1 MLHRLALAAAATTT
15 LAAAM
20 PADAIVIRADLDQ
33 SLYAAYA
40 QQYPAVGQVRT
51 NAGDIVSGT
60 LVAPRFVLGAAHT
73 VPGRTNFVVG
83 GNTYQIVN
91 SYVNPDW
98 NRLNPGVIDSE
109 DYEAGGDLAVFELDR
124 AVTNVTP
131 IPYYTGSSERGVTAD
146 LVGFGQTGN
155 GNTGRSGGR
164 GTKLAGTN
172 VVDNFG
178 GEVTSSE
185 VNLDLGDFASTIMFS
200 DFDTPETRPLD
211 DDGDRSPMGSIIP
224 TTLEA
229 QTGGGDSGG
238 PMIYDFGD
246 GPVVIGVASFIAA
259 YDQTNAANSDYGDI
273 QGHTRVGQYSEFL
286 NSVVAI
292 PSPTAAVGGIA
303 MLGSL
308 LLGRRRR

>member
-1 MLHRLALAAAATTT
+1 MLHRHALAAAAITT

-40 QQYPAVGQVRT
+40 QQYDAVGQLRT
-51 NAGDIVSGT
+51 NAGDIVTAT

-73 VPGRTNFVVG
+73 APGRTNFVVG

-91 SYVNPDW
+91 TYVNPEW
-98 NRLNPGVIDSE
+98 NRFNPDVINSE
-109 DYEAGGDLAVFELDR
+109 DYEAGGDLAVFELAT

-131 IPYYTGSSERGVTAD
+131 IPYYTGSGEKGLTVD

-155 GNTGRSGGR
+155 GDTGRSGGR

-185 VNLDLGDFASTIMFS
+185 VNLDLSGFASTIMFS
-200 DFDTPETRPLD
+200 DFDTPESRPLA
-211 DDGDRSPMGSIIP
+211 DDGDRSSMGSITP
-224 TTLEA
+224 TALEA
-229 QTGGGDSGG
+229 QTAGGDSGG

-246 GPVVIGVASFIAA
+246 GPVVIGVASFISA
-259 YDQTNAANSDYGDI
+259 YDQTNGTNADYGDI
-273 QGHTRVGQYSEFL
+273 NGHTRVGQYSDFL
-286 NSVVAI
+286 NGIVTI
-292 PSPTAAVGGIA
+292 PSPTAAVGGIL

-308 LLGRRRR
+308 ALGRRRK